1 MTTVKKRPLLVS
13 LFVLAGIFVFF
24 LALALTAAHF
34 TGRGN
39 QFVLGEKVGVV
50 EVLGAITSAQRTI
63 DQLQKFGED
72 EAIKAI
78 VLRVDSPGGGVGPSQ
93 EIHAEIQRLSKVKP
107 IVASM
112 GSAAASGGYY
122 VAAPAD
128 LIFANPGTI
137 TGSIGVIMEFTNIQE
152 LLEKIG
158 LRAQVVKSGEHK
170 DIGSPVRPMS
180 DEDRAILQAVID
192 DVHSQFVMAVAEGR
206 ELPPERV
213 RELADGRIFSGR
225 QARELGLVDE
235 LGGLQAAIAKAGEL
249 GGIDGDPA
257 VVYPPRERPRLIDYV
272 IEQSLNKL
280 NHAFQQQQGAGLQY
294 LWPGLQ

>member
-93 EIHAEIQRLSKVKP
+93 EIHAEIQRLRKVKP
-107 IVASM
+107 IIASM

-180 DEDRAILQAVID
+180 DDDRAILQAVID

-213 RELADGRIFSGR
+213 RELADGRIFTGR
-225 QARELGLVDE
+225 QAQELGLVDE

-249 GGIDGDPA
+249 GGIDGEPA

-280 NHAFQQQQGAGLQY
+280 NHVLQQQQGAGLQY